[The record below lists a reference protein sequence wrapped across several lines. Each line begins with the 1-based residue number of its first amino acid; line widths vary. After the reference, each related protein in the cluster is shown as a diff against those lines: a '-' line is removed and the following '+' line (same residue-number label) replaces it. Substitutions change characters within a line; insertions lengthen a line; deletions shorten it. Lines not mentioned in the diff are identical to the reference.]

1 MNRRVVLASLGA
13 AVIVGIFVCFRQPK
27 PRATTHRP
35 GAKTTVKRPLGPATI
50 VRPTEVDPSDN
61 ARVFGVVTDGAGEP
75 LDGGLLILHCL
86 ARGAAASNL
95 IPGGVVRV
103 EADGSFE
110 GPSCLGLVC
119 AEFRHP
125 SRVPLHPW
133 ELRGAGPHELAATL
147 LDRSEGRVEG
157 SDGQPIAGARI
168 TVRPVPGENLP
179 TAVPPFPSPVTSSDA
194 DGEFMFPRLERPPC
208 DACSEANGSC
218 QADEIRDL
226 PVYHSLRISAQAP
239 GYRPA
244 QLDVDLDDTEPWRLV
259 MLPPA
264 PAISGSV
271 TDMQG
276 RPYARVHV
284 LATSE
289 ERPSEYH
296 RARAVAGK
304 FEFDGLGEGPHEL
317 RAIQDGVE
325 LAQQTGIHGGDVVE
339 LLGSNEAL
347 GVELCLEIL
356 DSDANPVV
364 GAQITGGPFVGAVT
378 DHLGEVRAL
387 SVLPNTYPVTVRV
400 PSHRERF
407 TVEVTTGS
415 PNRQTFELAAR
426 EKR

>member
-1 MNRRVVLASLGA
+1 MGS
-13 AVIVGIFVCFRQPK
+13 
-27 PRATTHRP
+27 
-35 GAKTTVKRPLGPATI
+35 AKI
-50 VRPTEVDPSDN
+50 VRPTQVDPSN
-61 ARVFGVVTDGAGEP
+61 TAQVFGVVTDSTGEP

-86 ARGAAASNL
+86 AHGAANSTL
-95 IPGGVVRV
+95 IPGGVVQV

-110 GPSCLGLVC
+110 GPSCSGLVC

-125 SRVPLHPW
+125 NRVPLHPW
-133 ELRGAGPHELAATL
+133 ELRGAGPHELATTL
-147 LDRSEGRVEG
+147 LDRSQGRVEG
-157 SDGQPIAGARI
+157 QGGQPIAGARI

-179 TAVPPFPSPVTSSDA
+179 TAVPPFPSPVTSTDA

-208 DACSEANGSC
+208 DACGEANGSC
-218 QADEIRDL
+218 EADEIRDL

-244 QLDVDLDDTEPWRLV
+244 QLDVDLDDTEPWKIV

-264 PAISGSV
+264 PAISGTV

-284 LATSE
+284 LATSQ

-296 RARAVAGK
+296 RARVADGT
-304 FEFDGLGEGPHEL
+304 FSFDGLGDGPHEL

-325 LAQQTGIHGGDVVE
+325 LAQQTGIHGGDAVE
-339 LLGSNEAL
+339 LIGKSEAV
-347 GVELCLEIL
+347 GVALRLEIL
-356 DSDANPVV
+356 ADDASPVV

-378 DHLGEVRAL
+378 DQLGEVRAVG
-387 SVLPNTYPVTVRV
+387 VLPGTYPVTVRV

-407 TVEVTTGS
+407 TVEVTAGS
-415 PNRQTFELAAR
+415 PNRRTIELAAR
-426 EKR
+426 EKPNLR